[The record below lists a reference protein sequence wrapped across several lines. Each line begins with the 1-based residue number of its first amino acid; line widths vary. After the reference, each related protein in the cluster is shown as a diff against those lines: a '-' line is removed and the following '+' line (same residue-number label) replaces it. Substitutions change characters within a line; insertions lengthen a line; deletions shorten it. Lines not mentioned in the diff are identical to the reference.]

1 MASTAVSIADI
12 CRSAQAASR
21 ALAMLGS
28 SVQDEALEAIA
39 AALIDSTEQILEA
52 NARDLEAGEAN
63 GLSDALLDRLALD
76 ERRVAG
82 MGAGGRQNAPPP
94 DPPGGGVDRPTP

>member
-1 MASTAVSIADI
+1 MASTAVSVADI
-12 CRSAQAASR
+12 CRSARVASR

-28 SVQDEALEAIA
+28 SVKDGALEAIA
-39 AALIDSTEQILEA
+39 AALIDSAEQILEA

-76 ERRVAG
+76 ERRVGG
-82 MGAGGRQNAPPP
+82 MGAGVAKNRPLPRP
-94 DPPGGGVDRPTP
+94 VGVGDHGA

>member
-1 MASTAVSIADI
+1 MASTAVSIADV
-12 CRSAQAASR
+12 CRSAQVASR

-28 SVQDEALEAIA
+28 SVKDEALEAIA

-76 ERRVAG
+76 ETRIAR
-82 MGAGGRQNAPPP
+82 MAGGGRKVRALAHAL
-94 DPPGGGVDRPTP
+94 GGGG

>member
-1 MASTAVSIADI
+1 MASTAVSVADI
-12 CRSAQAASR
+12 CRSAQVASR

-28 SVQDEALEAIA
+28 SVKDEALEAIA

-82 MGAGGRQNAPPP
+82 IG
-94 DPPGGGVDRPTP
+94 PGGGKGPRTPRARGAVY